1 MKDRPRILLIS
12 YLPPTKGG
20 IATWAGIL
28 RDQQPNGKHSFR
40 FIEVSGKGNSGY
52 LRWPIKALHSVLLVA
67 RVIYELF
74 RNDPDV
80 VHLNCCLS
88 ALGVWRDLAV
98 AGLVCACRIPLIVHY
113 HGSVPDVFERF
124 IAPSRLGLQWLI
136 KFATV
141 NIGIT
146 RGSVAFLA
154 AQSGGWKTQH
164 LPNFIEDERLHR
176 SATNMTGERE
186 SPSGSRPQAIYAGKL
201 SRGKGIIDLL
211 GVADALPNVDFLLIG
226 EILEEIRPAVERAP
240 SNVTAIG
247 ALPRSQ
253 VIERLF
259 LSDLFVFPSL
269 RAVEGFPNAVLE
281 AMAAGLP
288 VVSTRVGC
296 VAEMIEEG
304 RGGRLTAPADV
315 GALTE
320 AIREL
325 ACDRGLGRRMG
336 EYNRQVCLRKFRFS
350 TVFQEL
356 SAIYDLLATQK
367 TVGKGSATNFRPPR
381 ERYPTS
387 RSSKTQKADS

>member
-1 MKDRPRILLIS
+1 MKDRLRILLVS

-28 RDQQPNGKHSFR
+28 RDQGTHGKHSFR
-40 FIEVSGKGNSGY
+40 FVEVSGKGNSGY
-52 LRWPIKALHSVLLVA
+52 LRWTIKALRSVLLVA
-67 RVIYELF
+67 RVVYELF
-74 RNDPDV
+74 RNEPDV

-98 AGLVCACRIPLIVHY
+98 AGLVCACRVPLIVHY
-113 HGSVPDVFERF
+113 HGSLPDVFERF
-124 IAPSRLGLQWLI
+124 TAPCRLGLQWLI
-136 KFATV
+136 KCATV

-146 RGSVAFLA
+146 RGSVSFLA
-154 AQSGGWKTQH
+154 TQSGGGKTQH
-164 LPNFIEDERLHR
+164 LPNFIEDEWLDR
-176 SATNMTGERE
+176 SAANMAGKRR
-186 SPSGSRPQAIYAGKL
+186 SPASRSKAIYAGKL
-201 SRGKGIIDLL
+201 SWGKGITDLL
-211 GVADALPNVDFLLIG
+211 RVADALPNVDFLLIG
-226 EILEEIRPAVERAP
+226 EIMEEIRPAIERAP

-259 LSDLFVFPSL
+259 LGDLFVFPSV

-288 VVSTRVGC
+288 IVSTRVGS
-296 VAEMIEEG
+296 VGEMIEEG

-315 GALTE
+315 RALTE

-325 ACDRGLGRRMG
+325 AADQGLARRIG
-336 EYNRQVCLRKFRFS
+336 EYNREVCLKKFRFS
-350 TVFQEL
+350 TVFQDL

-367 TVGKGSATNFRPPR
+367 NDGKGLVTPCMLPR
-381 ERYPTS
+381 ERRATA
-387 RSSKTQKADS
+387 RSSNTQRANW